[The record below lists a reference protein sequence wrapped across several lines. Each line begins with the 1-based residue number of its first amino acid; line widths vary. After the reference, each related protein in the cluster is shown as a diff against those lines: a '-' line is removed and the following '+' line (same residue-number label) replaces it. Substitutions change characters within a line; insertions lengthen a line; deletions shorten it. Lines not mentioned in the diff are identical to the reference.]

1 MNIQNGETDN
11 NSPSGYTSDIG
22 NEMATSAPLQIE
34 HSFSNIQECYVSAS
48 GHTRMF
54 SATRYGKRYMLKCLK
69 PDFLFTPFYRQA
81 LVKEFEIGLQMDH
94 PNICRTIGMEE
105 VEGLGQTIVMEYI
118 DGKTLAETI
127 ARNQLTAEMA
137 QQLSRQLADALDY
150 MHNKQI
156 IHRDLKPANIMV
168 THNGHNAKV
177 IDFSLSDSDTF
188 NVLKQPAGTSGY
200 IAPEQLL
207 PDAKPNTL
215 SDIYSLGMVM
225 CDMARATGD
234 KDIAR
239 MAKACMQREP
249 SRRPE
254 SGRDIF
260 AKPHP
265 SARERI
271 LAVLLICITL
281 ICAIYVSM
289 TVYHRSNST
298 AEDTEANGT
307 DQDSLLHR
315 SDGNRAVDYRLW
327 PKLHK

>member
-1 MNIQNGETDN
+1 MNTQNGQTDY
-11 NSPSGYTSDIG
+11 NSPSGYTSDID
-22 NEMATSAPLQIE
+22 NEMVTSSELQIE
-34 HSFSNIQECYVSAS
+34 QGFSNIQECYVSAS
-48 GHTRMF
+48 GHTRLF

-69 PDFLFTPFYRQA
+69 PDFIFTPFYRQA

-105 VEGLGQTIVMEYI
+105 IEGLGQTIVLEYI
-118 DGKTLAETI
+118 DGYTLAETMTQH
-127 ARNQLTAEMA
+127 QLTAEMA
-137 QQLSRQLADALDY
+137 QQLVRQLADALDY

-207 PDAKPNTL
+207 PNAKPNIL

-225 CDMARATGD
+225 YDMARETGD

-239 MAKACMQREP
+239 MAKACTQQEP
-249 SRRPE
+249 SKRPTCSKE
-254 SGRDIF
+254 IF
-260 AKPHP
+260 AKPHY
-265 SARERI
+265 SFRERI
-271 LAVLLICITL
+271 LPAILICISI
-281 ICAIYVSM
+281 ICAIYISI
-289 TVYHRSNST
+289 TVYRRNHPAAEETNSNSYDNNSIT
-298 AEDTEANGT
+298 P
-307 DQDSLLHR
+307 H

-327 PKLHK
+327 PKL